1 MAFYSRKTIVEMFST
16 FLQFD
21 SEHLSQWI
29 SDSRLRR
36 SIQACV
42 QKTSVDVDSDDF
54 WALRW
59 HQLWTEQTYPLADQH
74 LFAYLQEPSYWA
86 AKQIIKKYTNPQYG
100 LVDCFQLANLH
111 TNKVLEDYQ
120 SDKGYRFKSFAGVV
134 FLNCLREE
142 LRRRHQADLST
153 QWGFLRKISKKR
165 LTEALTT
172 QGLAVETIQ
181 QYVWVWLYFKECY
194 VPQPQ
199 GATQKLPEPDDQ
211 LWETVASKY
220 NREQKTLGK
229 PITAILVKQWLQ
241 QMEQI
246 ARRYLYPAIASLTR
260 TNDTDT
266 DTDLD
271 LSDVHLS
278 PLEQQI
284 AEEEIATQQQRCA
297 ELQSVLRRAIQ
308 QLDTDCQEVLWLYY
322 REDFTQKQ
330 IEAKTG
336 MKQVTVSRRLDKA
349 RRSLLNALIEW
360 GQIQV
365 NTIDNSNQLRDSS
378 LALEEWLRVCDW
390 ESSRLS

>member
-1 MAFYSRKTIVEMFST
+1 MAFYPRKTIVEMFST

-21 SEHLSQWI
+21 SDRLSQWI

-36 SIQACV
+36 SIQVCV
-42 QKTSVDVDSDDF
+42 QDASDGVNSDDF

-59 HQLWTEQTYPLADQH
+59 HRLWIEQTHSLADQH

-86 AKQIIKKYTNPQYG
+86 AEQIIKKYTNPQYG
-100 LVDCFQLANLH
+100 LVDCFQLSNLH
-111 TNKVLEDYQ
+111 TNKVLEDYR

-153 QWGFLRKISKKR
+153 QWGFLRKISRKR
-165 LTEALTT
+165 LTEALTG
-172 QGLAVETIQ
+172 QGLSVETIQ
-181 QYVWVWLYFKECY
+181 QYVWVWLYFKEWY
-194 VPQPQ
+194 VPKPQ
-199 GATQKLPEPDDQ
+199 GVTQRLPEPDDQ
-211 LWETVASKY
+211 LWQTVASTY
-220 NREQKTLGK
+220 NREQKALGK
-229 PITAILVKQWLQ
+229 PITATLVKQWLQ

-246 ARRYLYPAIASLTR
+246 ARRYLYPEIASLTR

-266 DTDLD
+266 DTDFD
-271 LSDVHLS
+271 LPDVHLS

-297 ELQSVLRRAIQ
+297 ELQAVLRQALQ
-308 QLDTDCQEVLWLYY
+308 QLDTDCQEVLRLYY

-336 MKQVTVSRRLDKA
+336 IRQATVSRRLDKA
-349 RRSLLNALIEW
+349 RQLLLKALNEW
-360 GQIQV
+360 SQIQV
-365 NTIDNSNQLRDSS
+365 NTIDNPNQLEDSTT
-378 LALEEWLRVCDW
+378 ALEEWLRFCDW
-390 ESSRLS
+390 ESSHLP